1 MLKLALRNIFRQGTR
16 TALTLGAV
24 AIGVAS
30 LVLSGGFIEDI
41 LVQLREATI
50 RSQLGHLQV
59 HKRGYFASGGQQP
72 YEFLIDK
79 TEAVERA
86 AAGLPEVQAYARR
99 LSFSGLLSNGRGA
112 LPILGEG
119 VEPEPEAK
127 IGSAMAILAGRP
139 LSAADR
145 FGILVGEGL
154 AAAMKLKVGD
164 SVNLVLNTRD
174 GAMNTLDFQVVGVF
188 RSLSKEYD
196 ARAVRIPLPAAQSL
210 TGTEGVNAIV
220 LLLSD
225 TALTDRVATTLQ
237 SRLPRELEV
246 KRWYELADFYQNTA
260 ALYQR
265 QFGVLQL
272 IILVMVF
279 LSVANSVSM
288 TLHERTLEFG
298 IMRALGRTGRH
309 VFRLA
314 LLEMSLMGIAGALV
328 GIVLGIALAAAV
340 SHVGI
345 QMPPPPNS
353 ESGFTA
359 AIRIV
364 PAVIA
369 MAFVLGFAAAV
380 LASLLPARKLARIPV
395 VEALRRAV

>member
-1 MLKLALRNIFRQGTR
+1 VLTLALRNIFRQRGR
-16 TALTLGAV
+16 TLLTLGAI

-30 LVLSGGFIEDI
+30 LVLCGGFIEDI

-72 YEFLIDK
+72 YDFLIDRA
-79 TEAVERA
+79 EVVNQAV
-86 AAGLPEVQAYARR
+86 AGVPAVQAHARR
-99 LSFSGLLSNGRGA
+99 LAFSGLLSNGRGA

-119 VEPEPEAK
+119 VEPEAEAR
-127 IGSAMAILAGRP
+127 IGSAMSILSGRALGP
-139 LSAADR
+139 GDE
-145 FGILVGEGL
+145 FGILIGEGL
-154 AAAMKLKVGD
+154 ASAMKLKVGD
-164 SVNLVLNTRD
+164 SLNLLLNTRD

-196 ARAVRIPLPAAQSL
+196 ARAVRIPLAAAQSL

-220 LLLSD
+220 LLLSA
-225 TALTDRVATTLQ
+225 TELTDRVAVALGSQ
-237 SRLPRELEV
+237 LPKELEV
-246 KRWYELADFYQNTA
+246 KRWYELADFYANTA

-272 IILVMVF
+272 IIMVMLF
-279 LSVANSVSM
+279 LSVANSVNM

-298 IMRALGRTGRH
+298 IMRALGRTSRH

-314 LLEMSLMGIAGALV
+314 LLEMALMGAAGAVLGVLV
-328 GIVLGIALAAAV
+328 GVGLAAAI

-345 QMPPPPNS
+345 PMPPPPNS

-359 AIRIV
+359 AIRVV
-364 PAVIA
+364 PTVVA
-369 MAFVLGFAAAV
+369 MAFFLGLLATA
-380 LASLLPARKLARIPV
+380 LASLLPARKVARIPV